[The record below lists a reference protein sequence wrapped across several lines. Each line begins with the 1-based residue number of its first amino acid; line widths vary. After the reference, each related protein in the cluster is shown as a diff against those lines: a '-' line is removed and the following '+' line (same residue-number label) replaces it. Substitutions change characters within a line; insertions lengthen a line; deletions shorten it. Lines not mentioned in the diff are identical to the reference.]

1 MYYGIVGNLSN
12 DEFILKQNL
21 LPRVENFANIYCNIY
36 TVENVAIIFNA
47 HKSLKG
53 QYWFL

>member
-36 TVENVAIIFNA
+36 TVENVGLFRIFHN
-47 HKSLKG
+47 
-53 QYWFL
+53 F